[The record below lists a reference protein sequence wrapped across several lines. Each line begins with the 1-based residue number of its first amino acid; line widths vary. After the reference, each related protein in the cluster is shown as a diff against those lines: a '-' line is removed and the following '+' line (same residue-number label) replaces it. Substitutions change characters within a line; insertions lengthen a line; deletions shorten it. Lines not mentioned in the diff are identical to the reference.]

1 MSQAETSL
9 ASVKPRIVPR
19 RPTTIATSG
28 SVAVNEESRRRP
40 IGSPGPAHRAA
51 EALKNSSG
59 RSAS

>member
-9 ASVKPRIVPR
+9 ARVKPRIVPR
-19 RPTTIATSG
+19 RPRTIASSG
-28 SVAVNEESRRRP
+28 SDAVKDESRRFPMGPPGAAQRP
-40 IGSPGPAHRAA
+40 A